1 MWPEFIETM
10 SQSTIQILL
19 SSVSEMFF
27 VLNFN
32 SGKASRRVIVI
43 WVNLVVWW
51 SRVRKPYFNAKA
63 QRCGLAGRTPQAQ
76 HTTRAVSLLSF
87 AACFPTTHNCNYT
100 PSKASPVK
108 WDTSERC
115 VRAADRPIGL
125 PSSTLLRET
134 TPLTLTPHPQ
144 WPGVQPNSRL

>member
-43 WVNLVVWW
+43 WVNLVV
-51 SRVRKPYFNAKA
+51 
-63 QRCGLAGRTPQAQ
+63 
-76 HTTRAVSLLSF
+76 
-87 AACFPTTHNCNYT
+87 
-100 PSKASPVK
+100 
-108 WDTSERC
+108 
-115 VRAADRPIGL
+115 
-125 PSSTLLRET
+125 
-134 TPLTLTPHPQ
+134 
-144 WPGVQPNSRL
+144 